1 MLDVCLAG
9 TAGMVPLPKR
19 WLTTLYLSCEG
30 SSMLIECGEGTQI
43 ALAESGLKL
52 KPIDVICITHFHAD
66 HIAGLPGLLLSM
78 GNTGRTDPVTIVGP
92 TGLKHILQG
101 LLVIAG
107 GLPFDIG
114 IVEIDPDGDEIKNG
128 FVQCGRMFIKAFPAN
143 HVIPCIGYTVEV
155 ERPGMF
161 LADKAESLGIPKEY
175 WSKLQHGETI
185 TTETG
190 TTFMPAAVMGPPRRG
205 IKVLYSTDTRPVPD
219 MIERGKGADLMIL
232 EGNYESNEKMEK
244 ALEWGH
250 MTFQEAAE
258 TAKQAEPD
266 ELWLTHFSQS
276 IEDPSEFADNA
287 KAIFPNTV
295 VGFDGLR
302 KTIDFRD

>member
-1 MLDVCLAG
+1 
-9 TAGMVPLPKR
+9 
-19 WLTTLYLSCEG
+19 
-30 SSMLIECGEGTQI
+30 
-43 ALAESGLKL
+43 
-52 KPIDVICITHFHAD
+52 
-66 HIAGLPGLLLSM
+66 
-78 GNTGRTDPVTIVGP
+78 
-92 TGLKHILQG
+92 
-101 LLVIAG
+101 
-107 GLPFDIG
+107 
-114 IVEIDPDGDEIKNG
+114 
-128 FVQCGRMFIKAFPAN
+128 
-143 HVIPCIGYTVEV
+143 
-155 ERPGMF
+155 
-161 LADKAESLGIPKEY
+161 
-175 WSKLQHGETI
+175 
-185 TTETG
+185 
-190 TTFMPAAVMGPPRRG
+190 MPAAVMGPPRRG

-295 VGFDGLR
+295 IGFDGLR
-302 KTIDFRD
+302 KTIDFKD